1 MTPEDLK
8 AAGFSDAE
16 AYQYGQLQ
24 GAGFSTDEIIGH
36 FDKTK
41 NAPLSTP
48 SRERKSW
55 GSLPIDV
62 ARNLK
67 EAAVG
72 TVKDVGRKVDVVTGG
87 FNEGL
92 ANLLGMPVDAINS
105 ALATLG
111 VNTAEAPVGG
121 TKWLKENVMPKPA
134 APPQNLTERIV
145 GGVAEMAPGMLVPA
159 AGAEAFLARKA
170 GAIPNTLRAVKETV
184 PMIAGSGAGSG
195 IARTAAPDSPALDIA
210 AQLVGGGAVAAG
222 PALYQKGRQVFQ
234 AAKRGAPTLTETQLR
249 ERAGQVLN
257 ESASTSPIYEQNAE
271 EAAKVAKKIPGYEA
285 TIAEQT
291 ADPGLIKLQRTL
303 EAGRGDAADLMA
315 QKKAANTFAVKDYL
329 ANEFKG
335 DESVDDVIDALKK
348 KRGNIDKTVDF
359 MQAEADKARE
369 SLPTA
374 GKQESG
380 QAAVAAIEEARIP
393 QAAKKDALYSDVG
406 NPTVGT
412 SATKEAI
419 KSLEA
424 EFTPGEEAVYPSGII
439 AKIKKVLKGKVTD
452 AELPAAGAE
461 VPPVDPKVAD
471 RAERLAKKGLE
482 TAFSRFQKSKIKM
495 TPDIEEQLKATQQRN
510 LYKLFTKDK
519 GTPWDKVAQELADEN
534 EIAGFAAGDKM
545 DVTTFVE
552 WLQSNPVL
560 GASKDVYADKLAKAT
575 SRVSAAMADIGER
588 GFQELHSLRKD
599 IGRQIS
605 DAVTGANPN
614 MPLARRLYTLKN
626 SIDADIEA
634 ALGGENVYQVARD
647 FARDYYL
654 KFRSGAV
661 GKVLQKGGQASGRAV
676 PDAQIPGKLFTL
688 DGADDF
694 IRAVGQ
700 ENASTVMRQYAA
712 ENLADSG
719 AVNKLTGEIN
729 TKQFATWVNRNRK
742 VLEKFGIQQDFT
754 NVRDAYVTLDD
765 LKAMQAEFGKS
776 VASKL
781 LNADP
786 QNAIR
791 AAMQGA
797 GNVSGKNTGES
808 MRRLMGQLKDSDGVI
823 DKEALRGLK
832 NSFKD
837 FIISEAETTAKTV
850 AGDQVISPAG
860 ILKSLK
866 KYDPAMRMLYN
877 DEPSKMDA
885 LLNVQK
891 AIEIQARSAK
901 SPIGGGSDTFEK
913 AAIAQGIIGRLL
925 DHVPGISYTAKLAR
939 AGLKLVSNLNESELN
954 KLLARAMYVPE
965 LAQTLM
971 MAAKNQAPKE
981 VARRINNQL
990 VILTLGVTA
999 NKKGEEENP
1008 PEVPAP

>member
-1 MTPEDLK
+1 MNEAPAGWDEGVVKVAPPGWDEAVPVAAPTRSLKTLPRDLYHGADVLAGGLVKGTANLAGMPFDAAADALDTFGMGDVASWIRNNLGAKGVQKTFMPNPPAPETTGEK
-8 AAGFSDAE
+8 IIGAIGEQVVPMMIPGVGAE
-16 AYQYGQLQ
+16 AYLAGKLKYAPKLVEAAKLAGKTAV
-24 GAGFSTDEIIGH
+24 GAG
-36 FDKTK
+36 
-41 NAPLSTP
+41 
-48 SRERKSW
+48 
-55 GSLPIDV
+55 
-62 ARNLK
+62 
-67 EAAVG
+67 AA
-72 TVKDVGRKVDVVTGG
+72 
-87 FNEGL
+87 
-92 ANLLGMPVDAINS
+92 
-105 ALATLG
+105 
-111 VNTAEAPVGG
+111 
-121 TKWLKENVMPKPA
+121 
-134 APPQNLTERIV
+134 
-145 GGVAEMAPGMLVPA
+145 
-159 AGAEAFLARKA
+159 
-170 GAIPNTLRAVKETV
+170 
-184 PMIAGSGAGSG
+184 SG
-195 IARTAAPDSPALDIA
+195 IAREAAPDSPGIDLA

-249 ERAGQVLN
+249 NRAGQVLD
-257 ESASTSPIYEQNAE
+257 ESASPSPVYDANAA
-271 EAAKVAKKIPGYEA
+271 EAAKVAKEIPGYEA

-291 ADPGLIKLQRTL
+291 GDPGLIKLQRTL

-315 QKKAANTFAVKDYL
+315 QKKAANTYAVKDYL

-335 DESVDDVIDALKK
+335 DESIDEVIDALKK
-348 KRGNIDKTVDF
+348 KKGNAEKTVDF

-369 SLPTA
+369 ALPTA

-393 QAAKKDALYSDVG
+393 QAEQKNALYAEVG
-406 NPTVGT
+406 NPPVKT
-412 SATKEAI
+412 SATKDAV
-419 KSLEA
+419 KALEA
-424 EFTPGEEAVYPSGII
+424 EFTPGEEAVYPSGIV

-452 AELPAAGAE
+452 AELPAGE
-461 VPPVDPKVAD
+461 TPPVDPKVAD

-482 TAFSRFQKSKIKM
+482 TAFSRYQKSKIKM

-510 LYKLFTKDK
+510 LYKLFSRDK
-519 GTPWDKVAQELADEN
+519 GTPWDKVAQELAGEG
-534 EIAGFAAGDKM
+534 EIAGFAAGEKM
-545 DVTTFVE
+545 DPTTFVE

-575 SRVSAAMADIGER
+575 SRVNAAMSDIGER

-614 MPLARRLYTLKN
+614 LPMARRLYSLKN
-626 SIDADIEA
+626 AIDADIEA
-634 ALGGENVYQVARD
+634 ALGGDNAYQVARE

-661 GKVLQKGGQASGRAV
+661 GKVLQKGQQASGRAV

-729 TKQFATWVNRNRK
+729 TKQFSNWVYRNRR
-742 VLEKFGIQQDFT
+742 VLEKFGINKDFDDVK
-754 NVRDAYVTLDD
+754 NAYVLLDD
-765 LKAMQAEFGKS
+765 LKLQQAEFGKS
-776 VASKL
+776 VAEKL

-786 QNAIR
+786 EKAIK
-791 AAMQGA
+791 AAMAGA
-797 GNVSGKNTGES
+797 EGVSGKNTGEI
-808 MRRLMGQLKDSDGVI
+808 MRRLMGQLKSSEGVI
-823 DKEALRGLK
+823 DPEALVGLK

-837 FIISEAETTAKTV
+837 FIITEAETTAKTI

-860 ILKSLK
+860 ILKAMK
-866 KYDPAMRMLYN
+866 KYEPAMRALYN
-877 DEPSKMDA
+877 DEPKKIDA

-913 AAIAQGIIGRLL
+913 AAIAQGIVGRLL

-939 AGLKLVSNLNESELN
+939 AGLKAIGNLNEIELN
-954 KLLARAMYVPE
+954 KLLARAMYDPE

-971 MAAKNQAPKE
+971 MAARQQAPKE

-990 VILTLGVTA
+990 VILGLGVTA
-999 NKKGEEENP
+999 NAPSREEKTP
-1008 PEVPAP
+1008 TEVPGP